1 MGDRHGEPSGT
12 LKVLVYS
19 DDHTVREQVKLA
31 LTGMIAPDL
40 PRTEVVETATRASV
54 IDAVGSGHYDV
65 LIADGESAPYGGMG
79 VCHQL
84 KDEVENCPPVV
95 LLVAR
100 IAAAWLAS
108 WSHAD
113 AIATHP
119 VDPVALP
126 QTVASVIRSVRGEA
140 AEQSEPVGHH

>member
-1 MGDRHGEPSGT
+1 MGDKHGELSGA

-19 DDHTVREQVKLA
+19 DDHAVREQVKVA

-40 PRTEVVETATRASV
+40 P
-54 IDAVGSGHYDV
+54 HDV

-84 KDEVENCPPVV
+84 KDEVDNCPPVV

-100 IAAAWLAS
+100 VADAWLAS

-126 QTVASVIRSVRGEA
+126 QTVASVIRGIRGDA
-140 AEQSEPVGHH
+140 AETP

>member
-1 MGDRHGEPSGT
+1 MGDKHGELSGA
-12 LKVLVYS
+12 LKILVYS
-19 DDHTVREQVKLA
+19 DDHTVREQVKVA
-31 LTGMIAPDL
+31 LTEMIAPDL
-40 PRTEVVETATRASV
+40 PRAEVVETATQASV
-54 IDAVGSGHYDV
+54 VDAVSSGHYDV

-84 KDEVENCPPVV
+84 KDEVDNCPPV
-95 LLVAR
+95 AD
-100 IAAAWLAS
+100 AWLAS

-126 QTVASVIRSVRGEA
+126 QTVASVIRGIRGDA
-140 AEQSEPVGHH
+140 AETP

>member
-1 MGDRHGEPSGT
+1 MGDKHGELSGA

-19 DDHTVREQVKLA
+19 DDHAVREQVKVA

-40 PRTEVVETATRASV
+40 PHAEVVETATQASV
-54 IDAVGSGHYDV
+54 VDAVSSGHYDV

-84 KDEVENCPPVV
+84 
-95 LLVAR
+95 
-100 IAAAWLAS
+100 
-108 WSHAD
+108 
-113 AIATHP
+113 HP

-126 QTVASVIRSVRGEA
+126 QTVASVIRGIRGDA
-140 AEQSEPVGHH
+140 AETP

>member
-1 MGDRHGEPSGT
+1 MGDKHGELSGA

-19 DDHTVREQVKLA
+19 DDHAVREQVKVA

-40 PRTEVVETATRASV
+40 PHAEVVETATQASV
-54 IDAVGSGHYDV
+54 VD
-65 LIADGESAPYGGMG
+65 APYGGMG

-84 KDEVENCPPVV
+84 KDEVDNCPPVV

-100 IAAAWLAS
+100 VADAWLAS

-126 QTVASVIRSVRGEA
+126 QTVASVIRGIRGDA
-140 AEQSEPVGHH
+140 AETP